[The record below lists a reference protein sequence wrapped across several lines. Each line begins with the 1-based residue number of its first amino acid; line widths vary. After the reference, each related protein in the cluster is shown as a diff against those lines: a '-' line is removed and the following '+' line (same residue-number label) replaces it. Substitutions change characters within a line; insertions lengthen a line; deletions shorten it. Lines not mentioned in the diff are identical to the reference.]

1 MNVTA
6 KSKWKSVPLD
16 AQLMAR
22 GFSEGLMGIEELSSY
37 DLVQVK
43 KKTSGTGTSNGKVTK
58 VEGSKIISGKNALKR
73 PLNVEGEEIEEEPKK
88 KKKTRQKRKP
98 KKKVPKG
105 IKPDQSSKNE
115 SVIDDKELPIQLPG
129 WKDFSVPLP
138 VLRAL
143 KELGFEEPT
152 PIQRETMPAALNGHA
167 DIVGAA
173 ETGSG
178 KTLAFAIPMIYG
190 ILADR
195 EKDKGNSVTPSDE
208 DNLKGVP
215 LSHVICIMLKIVY
228 FFKTLKASVLLWQ
241 FIGQFSSMTNFE
253 YYLLL
258 FNIQTVIIQKIM
270 IDEMPKTQDNVCN
283 FATLKRKIIKL

>member
-1 MNVTA
+1 MSNSKQNTKSTRESGEKNLKFEISIKYQILKMNVTA

-115 SVIDDKELPIQLPG
+115 SVINDKELHIQLPG
-129 WKDFSVPLP
+129 WKDFSVPQP

-152 PIQRETMPAALNGHA
+152 PIQR
-167 DIVGAA
+167 
-173 ETGSG
+173 S
-178 KTLAFAIPMIYG
+178 
-190 ILADR
+190 
-195 EKDKGNSVTPSDE
+195 SS
-208 DNLKGVP
+208 
-215 LSHVICIMLKIVY
+215 SHVFTIPEFTNVFHKNCLC
-228 FFKTLKASVLLWQ
+228 FVLLQ
-241 FIGQFSSMTNFE
+241 ST
-253 YYLLL
+253 
-258 FNIQTVIIQKIM
+258 
-270 IDEMPKTQDNVCN
+270 
-283 FATLKRKIIKL
+283 

>member
-43 KKTSGTGTSNGKVTK
+43 KKISGTGTSNGKVTK

-129 WKDFSVPLP
+129 WKDFSVPQP

-152 PIQRETMPAALNGHA
+152 PIQRSSSSHVFTIPEMNKIVFALFYYKVEVIKNA
-167 DIVGAA
+167 DI
-173 ETGSG
+173 S
-178 KTLAFAIPMIYG
+178 
-190 ILADR
+190 
-195 EKDKGNSVTPSDE
+195 
-208 DNLKGVP
+208 
-215 LSHVICIMLKIVY
+215 VY
-228 FFKTLKASVLLWQ
+228 FNRKRHSASL
-241 FIGQFSSMTNFE
+241 
-253 YYLLL
+253 
-258 FNIQTVIIQKIM
+258 
-270 IDEMPKTQDNVCN
+270 
-283 FATLKRKIIKL
+283 